1 MTNEQ
6 NGAKS
11 RLKPYHIILLS
22 CLLSTMLIKNSNMVN
37 NNRAQKK
44 LNQEKTELFNKI
56 VYGRMLSGTVSN
68 PNTEEV
74 CSRASDDLKEYYK
87 TGDPSKID
95 LDNEAIE
102 CKDKDKS
109 YMKALI
115 DLVKSYVGDDD
126 DGNDDRLRNLG
137 GEIDTDKVKE
147 YGMRVLAMA
156 VFLVIGILSIF
167 GWIVCCFCTCC
178 DCCCC
183 CCCKKISC
191 KVPCF
196 IFTYIFYAF
205 AIAVCVYGLVQT
217 NKIFTG
223 LANTECSFLKFFD
236 QVLDGEMKEDLPKWA
251 GINSIRELLGEISTT
266 ISSLDGAHTSD
277 ELDRAITDKNTE
289 KNNFNNSM
297 IDASKKFYD
306 YDNNDYYSNYKK
318 DYSGVN
324 IGRYSLNGEYVY
336 DVVYFLGK
344 YDPDEQK
351 FTENMTF
358 YAWNKELS
366 IISDL
371 ADGYLDDALKGFK
384 DILGGNVDPIKEALE
399 EGQGALNDIIE
410 PFEDVSGEIGDILND
425 YSGKIDKYGKMG
437 VNIVFG
443 VLMGMN
449 VALAVLMILIYLFS
463 MRSCA
468 SCCCMRCLFKC
479 CTHILWNILALMMIL
494 AFIIGSIVALVGR
507 IGGDMMSLVS
517 YIMSE
522 DNFNS
527 QNPLLLDKLGDTAT
541 NYISRCIH
549 GDGDIARQLGLST
562 ASFDGIEI
570 INDAENS
577 INTIMANFTSVRDN
591 CFTYNGLVSEL
602 NKRKNSETPTS
613 MIPELGVSLERPN
626 VSDQSFLDEINKIAE
641 NKNPRRQWKIV
652 GSTDLTCSE
661 NLPVGSYY
669 NPDIC
674 DPSYWTEQYVE
685 GSDYKKYT
693 DIVKGIHSITSHAT
707 STSPTDDDSI
717 INVFDDLKATYQT
730 FLGKY
735 IDILNIFL
743 GKLRAITD
751 LLRRYSGNGDA
762 FAFLNGKFIG
772 INLKIILKYLKYS
785 LGEDFYIV
793 GICLILVGCGLILS
807 ISSTILLLVII
818 NIELKQNMNPPVT
831 PTGPTQGV
839 SPFVPTPVINPPQ
852 Y

>member
-22 CLLSTMLIKNSNMVN
+22 CLLSTMLIKNSNTVN

-74 CSRASDDLKEYYK
+74 CSRASDDLKEYYQ

-95 LDNEAIE
+95 LDNDAID

-126 DGNDDRLRNLG
+126 DGNHDRLRNLG

-147 YGMRVLAMA
+147 YGMRALAMA

-236 QVLDGEMKEDLPKWA
+236 QVLDGEMKQEQPRWA
-251 GINSIRELLGEISTT
+251 GIQGIRNLLGQLSNKISALNSDQTYTNLKESIDQKDAKKSSFQDKMVESSEKFYKDGAYKQNYVINFRQYSISTYKMNDDYIYDLAYGFGKHEGNNSFT
-266 ISSLDGAHTSD
+266 MNSTLYFWNEEFSLISSEADDYLNT
-277 ELDRAITDKNTE
+277 AID
-289 KNNFNNSM
+289 
-297 IDASKKFYD
+297 
-306 YDNNDYYSNYKK
+306 
-318 DYSGVN
+318 
-324 IGRYSLNGEYVY
+324 
-336 DVVYFLGK
+336 
-344 YDPDEQK
+344 
-351 FTENMTF
+351 
-358 YAWNKELS
+358 
-366 IISDL
+366 
-371 ADGYLDDALKGFK
+371 GFK
-384 DILGGNVDPIKEALE
+384 NVIGDSV
-399 EGQGALNDIIE
+399 GTVTGALNDGQEALNDLTE
-410 PFEDVSGEIGDILND
+410 PFEDIKDEVGDILYD

-494 AFIIGSIVALVGR
+494 GFIIGSIVALVGR

-522 DNFNS
+522 ENFGSNS
-527 QNPLLLDKLGDTAT
+527 ALLLNKLGKAKD
-541 NYISRCIH
+541 YIYTCIH
-549 GDGDIARQLGLST
+549 GNGDIASELGLD
-562 ASFDGIEI
+562 ASYLDSFQE
-570 INDAENS
+570 INDVES
-577 INTIMANFTSVRDN
+577 RIMTVMQNFTQ
-591 CFTYNGLVSEL
+591 
-602 NKRKNSETPTS
+602 
-613 MIPELGVSLERPN
+613 
-626 VSDQSFLDEINKIAE
+626 VSDKCLTHGRIASVLEKRENFQTETYMISQTGESKEDERFPVSDEFILKEINKLI
-641 NKNPRRQWKIV
+641 KDKTPWGQWSIE
-652 GSTDLTCSE
+652 STETKGCNDELTP
-661 NLPVGSYY
+661 NSYY
-669 NPDIC
+669 NPLKCNPEDF
-674 DPSYWTEQYVE
+674 STYYASS
-685 GSDYKKYT
+685 GDYKRLT
-693 DIVKGIHSITSHAT
+693 DALNRIYEKTRYANEESNSDG
-707 STSPTDDDSI
+707 DSI
-717 INVFDDLKATYQT
+717 KEV
-730 FLGKY
+730 
-735 IDILNIFL
+735 
-743 GKLRAITD
+743 ITD
-751 LLRRYSGNGDA
+751 LKTEYQGFLNEYINILKLFLRKITDITGLVREYSGTQDLFG
-762 FAFLNGKFIG
+762 FINGKFIG
-772 INLKIILKYLKYS
+772 INLKIILKYMKYS

-818 NIELKQNMNPPVT
+818 NIELRQNMNPPVT

>member
-22 CLLSTMLIKNSNMVN
+22 CLLSTMLIKNSNTVN

-74 CSRASDDLKEYYK
+74 CSRASDDLKEYYQ

-205 AIAVCVYGLVQT
+205 AVAVCVYGLVQT

-236 QVLDGEMKEDLPKWA
+236 QVLDGEMKQEQPRWA
-251 GINSIRELLGEISTT
+251 GIQGIRNLLGQLSSQISALNSQKTYENLSKRIEEKDAKKSSFQAKMVESSEKFYKDGAYNQNYVINFRQYSISTYKMNDHYIYDLAYGFGKHEGNNAFT
-266 ISSLDGAHTSD
+266 RNSTLYFWNEEFSLISSEADSYL
-277 ELDRAITDKNTE
+277 NTT
-289 KNNFNNSM
+289 
-297 IDASKKFYD
+297 ID
-306 YDNNDYYSNYKK
+306 
-318 DYSGVN
+318 
-324 IGRYSLNGEYVY
+324 
-336 DVVYFLGK
+336 
-344 YDPDEQK
+344 
-351 FTENMTF
+351 
-358 YAWNKELS
+358 
-366 IISDL
+366 
-371 ADGYLDDALKGFK
+371 GFK
-384 DILGGNVDPIKEALE
+384 NVIGDSV
-399 EGQGALNDIIE
+399 GTVTGALNDGQEALNDLTE
-410 PFEDVSGEIGDILND
+410 PFEDIKDEVGDILYD

-494 AFIIGSIVALVGR
+494 GFIIGSIVALVGR

-522 DNFNS
+522 ENFGSNS
-527 QNPLLLDKLGDTAT
+527 ALLLNKLGKAKD
-541 NYISRCIH
+541 YIYTCIH
-549 GDGDIARQLGLST
+549 GNGDIASELGLD
-562 ASFDGIEI
+562 ASYLDSFQE
-570 INDAENS
+570 INDVES
-577 INTIMANFTSVRDN
+577 RIMTVMQNFTQ
-591 CFTYNGLVSEL
+591 
-602 NKRKNSETPTS
+602 
-613 MIPELGVSLERPN
+613 
-626 VSDQSFLDEINKIAE
+626 VSDKCLTHGRIASVLEKRENYQTETYMISQTGESEKDERFPVSDEFILKEINKLI
-641 NKNPRRQWKIV
+641 KDKTPWGQWSIE
-652 GSTDLTCSE
+652 STETKVCSDPLTS
-661 NLPVGSYY
+661 NSYYY
-669 NPDIC
+669 NPLKCNPKDFLTYYA
-674 DPSYWTEQYVE
+674 DSV
-685 GSDYKKYT
+685 DYKKLT
-693 DIVKGIHSITSHAT
+693 DALNEIYDKTTYANEESNG
-707 STSPTDDDSI
+707 DSI
-717 INVFDDLKATYQT
+717 KKV
-730 FLGKY
+730 
-735 IDILNIFL
+735 
-743 GKLRAITD
+743 ITD
-751 LLRRYSGNGDA
+751 LKTEYQGFLNEYINILNLFLEKITDITRLVREYSGTENLFG
-762 FAFLNGKFIG
+762 FINGKFIG
-772 INLKIILKYLKYS
+772 INLKIILKYMKYS

-818 NIELKQNMNPPVT
+818 NIELRQNMNPPVT

>member
-74 CSRASDDLKEYYK
+74 CSRASDDLKEYYQ

-266 ISSLDGAHTSD
+266 ISSLNGNHTSD

-306 YDNNDYYSNYKK
+306 YENNNYYPIYEQ
-318 DYSGVN
+318 DYSSVN
-324 IGRYSLNGEYVY
+324 IEGYSLNGKYVY
-336 DVVYFLGK
+336 DVVYYLGK

-351 FTENMTF
+351 FTEDMTF

-549 GDGDIARQLGLST
+549 GDGDIARELGLST
-562 ASFDGIEI
+562 NSFDGIEI

-591 CFTYNGLVSEL
+591 CNTYNGLVSEL

-613 MIPELGVSLERPN
+613 MIPELGVSSETNL
-626 VSDQSFLDEINKIAE
+626 VSDELILEKINKIAE

-652 GSTDLTCSE
+652 DSTDLECSE
-661 NLPVGSYY
+661 TLPDGSYY
-669 NPDIC
+669 NPKIC
-674 DPSYWTEQYVE
+674 NPSHWPEYNDV
-685 GSDYKKYT
+685 GSDYYKLT
-693 DIVKGIHSITSHAT
+693 NIVNEIHLITSHAT
-707 STSPTDDDSI
+707 SSTYADSI
-717 INVFDDLKATYQT
+717 IKVFDDLKTKYQT
-730 FLGKY
+730 FLDKY
-735 IDILNIFL
+735 IEILNVFL

>member
-6 NGAKS
+6 NGSKS

-44 LNQEKTELFNKI
+44 LNKEKAELFNKI
-56 VYGRMLSGTVSN
+56 VYGRMLSETTQN

-74 CSRASDDLKEYYK
+74 CSRASDDLKEYYQ

-95 LDNEAIE
+95 LDDEAIE

-115 DLVKSYVGDDD
+115 DLVRTYVGDDD
-126 DGNDDRLRNLG
+126 DDDDDDRLRNLG
-137 GEIDTDKVKE
+137 EIDTEKVKD
-147 YGMRVLAMA
+147 YAMRVLAMA
-156 VFLVIGILSIF
+156 IFLVIGILSIF
-167 GWIVCCFCTCC
+167 GWIVCCICTCC

-205 AIAVCVYGLVQT
+205 AVAVCVYGLVQT

-236 QVLDGEMKEDLPKWA
+236 QVLYGEMKEDLPRWA
-251 GINSIRELLGEISTT
+251 GITSIHELLGEISTT
-266 ISSLDGAHTSD
+266 ISSLSESGTSGK
-277 ELDRAITDKNTE
+277 LSNAINDKNTE

-297 IDASKKFYD
+297 IAASKIFYN
-306 YDNNDYYSNYKK
+306 YEDNTYNSKYKK
-318 DYSGVN
+318 DYRNEG
-324 IGRYSLNGEYVY
+324 ITGYSLNDEYVY
-336 DVVYFLGK
+336 DIVYSLGK
-344 YDPDEQK
+344 YDPVGKK
-351 FTENMTF
+351 FTENLTF
-358 YAWNKELS
+358 YLWNKELS
-366 IISDL
+366 IISDE
-371 ADGYLDDALKGFK
+371 ADGYLDDALDGFN
-384 DILGGNVDPIKEALE
+384 DILGEHVGPIQETLAD
-399 EGQGALNDIIE
+399 GQEALNDITE
-410 PFEDVSGEIGDILND
+410 PFEDVSGEIGDILYD

-479 CTHILWNILALMMIL
+479 CTHVLWNILALMMIL

-527 QNPLLLDKLGDTAT
+527 ETPLLLDELGDTAT
-541 NYISRCIH
+541 SYIYRCIH
-549 GDGDIARQLGLST
+549 GDGDIARELGLSED
-562 ASFDGIEI
+562 SFDGIEA

-577 INTIMANFTSVRDN
+577 INTIMANFTSVRN
-591 CFTYNGLVSEL
+591 TCLTYNGVISEL
-602 NKRKNSETPTS
+602 DKRVNSESQTS
-613 MIPELGVSLERPN
+613 MIPESGVSSDKNP
-626 VSDQSFLDEINKIAE
+626 VSDELFLVKINEIVKDET
-641 NKNPRRQWKIV
+641 PRRQWKIV
-652 GSTDLTCSE
+652 DSTDLACSE
-661 NLPVGSYY
+661 NLPDGSYY
-669 NPDIC
+669 NPKKC
-674 DPSYWTEQYVE
+674 NPSYWEEQYRE
-685 GSDYKKYT
+685 GTDYYKYT
-693 DIVKGIHSITSHAT
+693 NIVNGIHSITSYAT
-707 STSPTDDDSI
+707 STNSDSVRY
-717 INVFDDLKATYQT
+717 VFNDLKTKYQA

-735 IDILNIFL
+735 IDILNVFL
-743 GKLRAITD
+743 GKLRSITD

-762 FAFLNGKFIG
+762 FGFLNGKFIG

-818 NIELKQNMNPPVT
+818 NIELRQNMSPNPPVT
-831 PTGPTQGV
+831 PMGPAQGV

>member
-22 CLLSTMLIKNSNMVN
+22 CLLSTMLIKNSNTVN

-74 CSRASDDLKEYYK
+74 CSRASDDLKEYYQ

-236 QVLDGEMKEDLPKWA
+236 QVLDGEMKQEQPRWA
-251 GINSIRELLGEISTT
+251 GIQGIRNLLGQLSSQISALNSQKTYENLSKRIEEKDAKKSSFQAKMVESSEKFYKDGAYNQNYVINFRQYSISTYKMNDHYIYDLAYGFGKHEGNNAFT
-266 ISSLDGAHTSD
+266 RNSTLYFWNEEFSLISSEADSYL
-277 ELDRAITDKNTE
+277 NTT
-289 KNNFNNSM
+289 
-297 IDASKKFYD
+297 ID
-306 YDNNDYYSNYKK
+306 
-318 DYSGVN
+318 
-324 IGRYSLNGEYVY
+324 
-336 DVVYFLGK
+336 
-344 YDPDEQK
+344 
-351 FTENMTF
+351 
-358 YAWNKELS
+358 
-366 IISDL
+366 
-371 ADGYLDDALKGFK
+371 GFK
-384 DILGGNVDPIKEALE
+384 NVIGDSV
-399 EGQGALNDIIE
+399 GTVTGALNDGQEALNDLTE
-410 PFEDVSGEIGDILND
+410 PFEDIKDEVGDILYD

-494 AFIIGSIVALVGR
+494 GFIIGSIVALVGR

-522 DNFNS
+522 ENFGSNS
-527 QNPLLLDKLGDTAT
+527 ALLLNKLGKAKD
-541 NYISRCIH
+541 YIYTCIH
-549 GDGDIARQLGLST
+549 GNGDIASELGLD
-562 ASFDGIEI
+562 ASYLDSFQE
-570 INDAENS
+570 INDVES
-577 INTIMANFTSVRDN
+577 RIMTVMQNFTQ
-591 CFTYNGLVSEL
+591 
-602 NKRKNSETPTS
+602 
-613 MIPELGVSLERPN
+613 
-626 VSDQSFLDEINKIAE
+626 VSDKCLTHGRIASVLEKRENYQTETYMISQTGESEKDERFPVSDEFILKEINKLI
-641 NKNPRRQWKIV
+641 KDKTPWGQWSIE
-652 GSTDLTCSE
+652 STETKVCSDPLTS
-661 NLPVGSYY
+661 NSYYY
-669 NPDIC
+669 NPLKCNPKDF
-674 DPSYWTEQYVE
+674 STYYANSV
-685 GSDYKKYT
+685 DYKKLT
-693 DIVKGIHSITSHAT
+693 DALNDGIYETTRYANEESN
-707 STSPTDDDSI
+707 DDSI
-717 INVFDDLKATYQT
+717 KKV
-730 FLGKY
+730 
-735 IDILNIFL
+735 
-743 GKLRAITD
+743 ITD
-751 LLRRYSGNGDA
+751 LKTEYQGFLNEYINILNLFLEKITDITRLVREYSGTENLFG
-762 FAFLNGKFIG
+762 FINGKFIG
-772 INLKIILKYLKYS
+772 INLKIILKYMKYS

-818 NIELKQNMNPPVT
+818 NIELRQNMNPPVT

>member
-22 CLLSTMLIKNSNMVN
+22 CLLSTMLIKNSNTVN

-56 VYGRMLSGTVSN
+56 VYGRMLSGTAPN

-74 CSRASDDLKEYYK
+74 CSRASDDLKEYYQ

-95 LDNEAIE
+95 LDNDAID

-205 AIAVCVYGLVQT
+205 AVAVCVYGLVQT

-236 QVLDGEMKEDLPKWA
+236 QVLDGEMKEDLPRWA
-251 GINSIRELLGEISTT
+251 GIQGIRNLLGQLSSQISALNSDDTYEKLSKRIEEKDAKKSSFQAKMVESSEKFYKDGAYNLNYVIDFSQYSISTYKMNDDYIYDLAYGFGKHEGNNVFT
-266 ISSLDGAHTSD
+266 RDSTLYFWNEEFSLISSEADSYL
-277 ELDRAITDKNTE
+277 NTT
-289 KNNFNNSM
+289 
-297 IDASKKFYD
+297 ID
-306 YDNNDYYSNYKK
+306 
-318 DYSGVN
+318 
-324 IGRYSLNGEYVY
+324 
-336 DVVYFLGK
+336 
-344 YDPDEQK
+344 
-351 FTENMTF
+351 
-358 YAWNKELS
+358 
-366 IISDL
+366 
-371 ADGYLDDALKGFK
+371 GFK
-384 DILGGNVDPIKEALE
+384 NVIGDSV
-399 EGQGALNDIIE
+399 GTVTGALNDGQEALNDLTE
-410 PFEDVSGEIGDILND
+410 PFEDIKDEVGDILYD

-494 AFIIGSIVALVGR
+494 GFIIGSIVALVGR

-522 DNFNS
+522 ENFGSNS
-527 QNPLLLDKLGDTAT
+527 ALLLNKLGKAKD
-541 NYISRCIH
+541 YIYTCIH
-549 GDGDIARQLGLST
+549 GNGDIASELGLD
-562 ASFDGIEI
+562 ASYLDSFQDINDVESRIMTVMQNFTQVSEQCLTHQAIASELEKRVNLQTETYMKSQTGESEEDQRFLVSDEI
-570 INDAENS
+570 I
-577 INTIMANFTSVRDN
+577 
-591 CFTYNGLVSEL
+591 L
-602 NKRKNSETPTS
+602 KN
-613 MIPELGVSLERPN
+613 
-626 VSDQSFLDEINKIAE
+626 INKLI
-641 NKNPRRQWKIV
+641 KDKTPWGQWSIE
-652 GSTDLTCSE
+652 STETKVCSDRLTS
-661 NLPVGSYY
+661 NSYYY
-669 NPDIC
+669 NPLKCNPKDFLTYYA
-674 DPSYWTEQYVE
+674 DSV
-685 GSDYKKYT
+685 DYKKLT
-693 DIVKGIHSITSHAT
+693 DALNEIYDKTTYANEESNG
-707 STSPTDDDSI
+707 DSI
-717 INVFDDLKATYQT
+717 KKV
-730 FLGKY
+730 
-735 IDILNIFL
+735 
-743 GKLRAITD
+743 ITD
-751 LLRRYSGNGDA
+751 LKTEYQGFLNEYINILNLFLEKITDITRLVREYSGTEDLFG
-762 FAFLNGKFIG
+762 FINGKFIG

-818 NIELKQNMNPPVT
+818 NIELRQNMNPPVT

>member
-22 CLLSTMLIKNSNMVN
+22 CLLSTMLIKNSNTVN

-205 AIAVCVYGLVQT
+205 AVAVCVYGLVQT

-236 QVLDGEMKEDLPKWA
+236 QVLDGEMKEDLPRWA
-251 GINSIRELLGEISTT
+251 GIQGIRNLLGQLSSQISALKSEETNDKLKERIELKDAEKSSFQAKMVESSEKFYKDGAYNQKYVIDFRQYSISTYKMNDDYIYDLAYGFGKHEGNNSFT
-266 ISSLDGAHTSD
+266 RNSTLYFWNEEFSLISSEADSYLNTAIDG
-277 ELDRAITDKNTE
+277 
-289 KNNFNNSM
+289 F
-297 IDASKKFYD
+297 
-306 YDNNDYYSNYKK
+306 
-318 DYSGVN
+318 
-324 IGRYSLNGEYVY
+324 
-336 DVVYFLGK
+336 
-344 YDPDEQK
+344 
-351 FTENMTF
+351 ENVIYGSVGT
-358 YAWNKELS
+358 
-366 IISDL
+366 
-371 ADGYLDDALKGFK
+371 
-384 DILGGNVDPIKEALE
+384 VT
-399 EGQGALNDIIE
+399 GALNDGQEALNDLTE
-410 PFEDVSGEIGDILND
+410 PFEDIKDEVGDILYD

-494 AFIIGSIVALVGR
+494 GFIIGSIVALVGR

-522 DNFNS
+522 ENFSSNS
-527 QNPLLLDKLGDTAT
+527 ALLLNKLGKAKD
-541 NYISRCIH
+541 YIYTCIH
-549 GDGDIARQLGLST
+549 GNGDIASELGLD
-562 ASFDGIEI
+562 ASYLDSFQD
-570 INDAENS
+570 INDVES
-577 INTIMANFTSVRDN
+577 RIMTVMQNFTQ
-591 CFTYNGLVSEL
+591 
-602 NKRKNSETPTS
+602 
-613 MIPELGVSLERPN
+613 
-626 VSDQSFLDEINKIAE
+626 VSDKCLTHGKIASVLEKRVNFQTETYMISQTGESKEDERFPVSDEFILKEINKLI
-641 NKNPRRQWKIV
+641 KDKTPWGQWSIE
-652 GSTDLTCSE
+652 STETKGCNDELTP
-661 NLPVGSYY
+661 NSYY
-669 NPDIC
+669 NPLNCNPKDF
-674 DPSYWTEQYVE
+674 STYYANS
-685 GSDYKKYT
+685 GDYKKLTIALNEIYKKTRYANEESNSDGDSIKEVINDLKTEYQGFLNEYINILDLFLRKIT
-693 DIVKGIHSITSHAT
+693 DITGLV
-707 STSPTDDDSI
+707 
-717 INVFDDLKATYQT
+717 
-730 FLGKY
+730 
-735 IDILNIFL
+735 
-743 GKLRAITD
+743 RE
-751 LLRRYSGNGDA
+751 YSGTQDLFG
-762 FAFLNGKFIG
+762 FINGKFIG
-772 INLKIILKYLKYS
+772 INLKIILKYMKYS

-818 NIELKQNMNPPVT
+818 NIELRQNMNPPVT

>member
-74 CSRASDDLKEYYK
+74 CSRASDDLKEYYQ

-205 AIAVCVYGLVQT
+205 AVAVCVYGLVQT

-236 QVLDGEMKEDLPKWA
+236 QILYGEMKEDLPKWA
-251 GINSIRELLGEISTT
+251 GIASIRELLGEISTT
-266 ISSLDGAHTSD
+266 ISSLSNNDTSTELTDAKD
-277 ELDRAITDKNTE
+277 EKNTE
-289 KNNFNNSM
+289 KTNFINSM
-297 IDASKKFYD
+297 KDASKIFYD
-306 YDNNDYYSNYKK
+306 YENDAYKLEYERDYSNENVA
-318 DYSGVN
+318 G
-324 IGRYSLNGEYVY
+324 YSLNDKYVY
-336 DVVYFLGK
+336 DVVYYLGK
-344 YDPDEQK
+344 YEPVEKK
-351 FTENMTF
+351 FTENTTF
-358 YAWNKELS
+358 YAWNEELS

-371 ADGYLDDALKGFK
+371 ADGYLDDALKGFN
-384 DILGGNVDPIKEALE
+384 DILGVNVDPIKEALE

-527 QNPLLLDKLGDTAT
+527 QNPLLLDKLGTTASK
-541 NYISRCIH
+541 YINRTIH
-549 GDGDIARQLGLST
+549 GDGDIARELGLST
-562 ASFDGIEI
+562 NSFDGIEI

-591 CFTYNGLVSEL
+591 CFTYDGLVSEL

-613 MIPELGVSLERPN
+613 MIPELGVSRERN
-626 VSDQSFLDEINKIAE
+626 LVSDELILEKINKIVE
-641 NKNPRRQWKIV
+641 NEDPRRQWKIV
-652 GSTDLTCSE
+652 GSTDLKCSE
-661 NLPVGSYY
+661 KLPDGSYY
-669 NPDIC
+669 NPKIC
-674 DPSYWTEQYVE
+674 NPSHWPEYADV
-685 GSDYKKYT
+685 GSDYYKLT
-693 DIVKGIHSITSHAT
+693 NIVNGIHLITSHAT
-707 STSPTDDDSI
+707 SSTDDDSI
-717 INVFDDLKATYQT
+717 IKVFDDLKTKYQT
-730 FLGKY
+730 FLGEY
-735 IDILNIFL
+735 IRILNVFL
-743 GKLRAITD
+743 GKLREITD

-818 NIELKQNMNPPVT
+818 NIELRQNMNPPVT

>member
-22 CLLSTMLIKNSNMVN
+22 CLLSTMLIKNSNTVN

-74 CSRASDDLKEYYK
+74 CSRASDDLKEYYQ

-183 CCCKKISC
+183 CCCKKLSC

-205 AIAVCVYGLVQT
+205 AVAVCVYGLVQT

-236 QVLDGEMKEDLPKWA
+236 QVLDGEMKQEQPRWA
-251 GINSIRELLGEISTT
+251 GIQGIRNLLGQLSSQISALNSQKTYENLSKRIEEKDAKKSSFQAKMVESSEKFYKDGAYNQNYVINFRQYSISTYKMNDHYIYDLAYGFGKHEGNNAFT
-266 ISSLDGAHTSD
+266 RNSTLYFWNEEFSLISSEADSYL
-277 ELDRAITDKNTE
+277 NTT
-289 KNNFNNSM
+289 
-297 IDASKKFYD
+297 ID
-306 YDNNDYYSNYKK
+306 
-318 DYSGVN
+318 
-324 IGRYSLNGEYVY
+324 
-336 DVVYFLGK
+336 
-344 YDPDEQK
+344 
-351 FTENMTF
+351 
-358 YAWNKELS
+358 
-366 IISDL
+366 
-371 ADGYLDDALKGFK
+371 GFK
-384 DILGGNVDPIKEALE
+384 NVIGDSV
-399 EGQGALNDIIE
+399 GTVTGALNDGQEALNDLTE
-410 PFEDVSGEIGDILND
+410 PFEDIKDEVGDILYD

-494 AFIIGSIVALVGR
+494 GFIIGSIVALVGR

-522 DNFNS
+522 ENFGSNS
-527 QNPLLLDKLGDTAT
+527 ALLLNKLGKAKD
-541 NYISRCIH
+541 YIYTCIH
-549 GDGDIARQLGLST
+549 GNGDIASELGLD
-562 ASFDGIEI
+562 ASYLDSFQE
-570 INDAENS
+570 INDVES
-577 INTIMANFTSVRDN
+577 RIMTVMQNFTQ
-591 CFTYNGLVSEL
+591 
-602 NKRKNSETPTS
+602 
-613 MIPELGVSLERPN
+613 
-626 VSDQSFLDEINKIAE
+626 VSDKCLTHGRIASVLEKRENYQTETYMISQTGESEKDERFPVSDEFILKEINKLI
-641 NKNPRRQWKIV
+641 KDKTPWGQWSIE
-652 GSTDLTCSE
+652 STETKVCSDPLTS
-661 NLPVGSYY
+661 NSYYY
-669 NPDIC
+669 NPLKCNPKDFLTYYA
-674 DPSYWTEQYVE
+674 DSV
-685 GSDYKKYT
+685 DYKKLT
-693 DIVKGIHSITSHAT
+693 DALNEIYDKTTYANEESNG
-707 STSPTDDDSI
+707 DSI
-717 INVFDDLKATYQT
+717 KKV
-730 FLGKY
+730 
-735 IDILNIFL
+735 
-743 GKLRAITD
+743 ITD
-751 LLRRYSGNGDA
+751 LKTEYQGFLNEYINILNLFLEKITDITRLVREYSGTENLFG
-762 FAFLNGKFIG
+762 FINGKFIG
-772 INLKIILKYLKYS
+772 INLKIILKYMKYS

-818 NIELKQNMNPPVT
+818 NIELRQNMNPPVT